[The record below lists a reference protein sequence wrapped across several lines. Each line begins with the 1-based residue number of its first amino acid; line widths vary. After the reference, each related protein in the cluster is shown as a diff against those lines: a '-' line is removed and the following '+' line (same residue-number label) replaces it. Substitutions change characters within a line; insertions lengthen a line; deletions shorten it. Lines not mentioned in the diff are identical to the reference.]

1 MRVTGL
7 GPAAVMR
14 REPGWDL
21 AGPVAAAKASRGDPV
36 QLTRLSG
43 ISDPGGYPLV
53 LRSARAATMSIGRWR
68 APLGRGQDRVHL
80 R

>member
-1 MRVTGL
+1 MLRVTGL

-53 LRSARAATMSIGRWR
+53 G
-68 APLGRGQDRVHL
+68 
-80 R
+80 